1 MQIIDAKKCLNH
13 DKLEAFLNAMNGV
26 DESLEFVFKDDDTIK
41 FPGHASSLHTIFKDP
56 LVHEA
61 IEAFGPK
68 CEISI
73 IATSSIMLI
82 LGEDVLWWTK
92 TQRKFNQLFV
102 LDREQQEADRNQSAK
117 LSMHKE
123 TVKRRTSTD
132 ATTYKLA
139 VGIKKDNSITDIET
153 FEGNQKQMR
162 DFVNKMFQ
170 RNQLR
175 SFGRCITVFCINYK
189 FEDELNDVNN
199 WKTMQE
205 LIDEGV
211 FTK

>member
-1 MQIIDAKKCLNH
+1 MQTIDARKCLNRS
-13 DKLEAFLNAMNGV
+13 KLEDFVKVMNGV
-26 DESLEFVFKDDDTIK
+26 DESLEFIFNEDTSIK
-41 FPGHASSLHTIFKDP
+41 FSGHSSTLHTIFKDP
-56 LVHEA
+56 LVHET
-61 IEAFGPK
+61 IEVFGPK
-68 CEISI
+68 TEISI
-73 IATSSIMLI
+73 VAMTATMLI

-92 TQRKFNQLFV
+92 TQKKFNQLFV
-102 LDREQQEADRNQSAK
+102 LDSSQQEADRNQSAK
-117 LSMHKE
+117 LSIHKE
-123 TVKRRTSTD
+123 TIKRRVSVDTM
-132 ATTYKLA
+132 TYKLA
-139 VGIKKDNSITDIET
+139 VGIRKDNSVTDIEK

-189 FEDELNDVNN
+189 FEDELNSLAN

-205 LIDEGV
+205 LIDEEV

>member
-1 MQIIDAKKCLNH
+1 MQIIDAKKCLNRS
-13 DKLEAFLNAMNGV
+13 KLEEFMNAMNGV
-26 DESLEFVFKDDDTIK
+26 DESLEFIFKDDDTIK
-41 FPGHASSLHTIFKDP
+41 FSGHSSTLHTIFKDP

-61 IEAFGPK
+61 IEAFGPQT
-68 CEISI
+68 EISI
-73 IATSSIMLI
+73 VATSATMLI

-102 LDREQQEADRNQSAK
+102 LSEQSAK
-117 LSMHKE
+117 LGMHKE
-123 TVKRRTSTD
+123 TVKRRASAD
-132 ATTYKLA
+132 NTTYKLA
-139 VGIKKDNSITDIET
+139 VGIRKDNSIADIET

-170 RNQLR
+170 RNYLR
-175 SFGRCITVFCINYK
+175 SFGKCTTVFCINYT

-199 WKTMQE
+199 WKTMQQ

-211 FTK
+211 FIK